1 MVVTPKPSACSVW
14 RLRRRTNST
23 DEHTFHVVLNLR
35 SVQCS
40 SCSCALSKT
49 HILQCE
55 SLMEGPL
62 MSCVSDLLQK
72 PVEDLLMNQANRF
85 RKTQEQRE
93 LISRGLPALHYGHVV
108 INSSYFNVP
117 YIRPSAL
124 WVFCS
129 ISGRACGYEIRLAAN
144 GIQFVIEIRSYS
156 TF

>member
-1 MVVTPKPSACSVW
+1 
-14 RLRRRTNST
+14 
-23 DEHTFHVVLNLR
+23 
-35 SVQCS
+35 
-40 SCSCALSKT
+40 
-49 HILQCE
+49 
-55 SLMEGPL
+55 

-93 LISRGLPALHYGHVV
+93 LIGRGLPALHYGHVV
-108 INSSYFNVP
+108 TNSSYFNVP

-124 WVFCS
+124 WVFWS
-129 ISGRACGYEIRLAAN
+129 ISGRVCRYEIRLATN